1 MGAQSNYLASDKYMV
16 YNAYTHDF
24 RIRSMAKNK
33 VNWQKAEGDPNV
45 VQDNRERYTQQQVAD
60 ALQAAGGVQTEAA
73 KILGCSKTTLNGY
86 IRRYPALQD
95 VMHQAK
101 EEMIDLAESQLHSKI
116 RTGNMTAIIFFLKC
130 QAKHRGYV
138 EKGDAPQKAPEQS
151 AVDLNN
157 MTDEELRQLDGL
169 LATATNPAKPTRFDA

>member
-1 MGAQSNYLASDKYMV
+1 
-16 YNAYTHDF
+16 
-24 RIRSMAKNK
+24 MAKNT
-33 VNWQKAEGDPNV
+33 VNWKKTDGDPTV
-45 VQDNRERYTQQQVAD
+45 VQDNRERFTQQQVAD
-60 ALQAAGGVQTEAA
+60 ALVAAGGVQTEAA

-116 RTGNMTAIIFFLKC
+116 KSGNMTAIIFFLKC

-138 EKGDAPQKAPEQS
+138 EKGEVVQKAPEQS

-157 MTDEELRQLDGL
+157 MTDEELRQLNGL
-169 LATATNPAKPTRFDA
+169 LNSATNPTKPTRFDA